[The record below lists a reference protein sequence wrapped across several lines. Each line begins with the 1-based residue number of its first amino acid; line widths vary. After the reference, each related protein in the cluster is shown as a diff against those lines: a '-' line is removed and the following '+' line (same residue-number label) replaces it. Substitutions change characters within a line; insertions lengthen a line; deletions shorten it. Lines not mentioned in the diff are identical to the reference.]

1 MYVCA
6 GARVAHARPVSAYIY
21 IFISVNYLFLLLFC
35 LYSKRAVC
43 FCSGCPV
50 RFQSSQIGACC
61 MPGGVPGVAGPV
73 SVLCRAVPGGA
84 GPVPVCAGLSRS
96 CRSESVLCRSCRSG
110 SVLCRSC
117 RSESV
122 GVGPVPVLSVLLQYK
137 KKTRRNAGPVSEN
150 ASKYRALASYT
161 PLILL
166 CCMYRGICRDF
177 LYSHAVD
184 LFFQRVYL
192 IVQQFYFAA

>member
-35 LYSKRAVC
+35 LYRKRTVC

-84 GPVPVCAGLSRS
+84 GR
-96 CRSESVLCRSCRSG
+96 CRSVPGGAGRCRSCRS
-110 SVLCRSC
+110 C
-117 RSESV
+117 
-122 GVGPVPVLSVLLQYK
+122 VGPVPVLSVLCRAVPVLSVLCRSVPVLSVLSVSCYSTK
-137 KKTRRNAGPVSEN
+137 KDPALRR
-150 ASKYRALASYT
+150 ASFRK
-161 PLILL
+161 
-166 CCMYRGICRDF
+166 C
-177 LYSHAVD
+177 
-184 LFFQRVYL
+184 
-192 IVQQFYFAA
+192 

>member
-61 MPGGVPGVAGPV
+61 MPGGVPGMAGPV
-73 SVLCRAVPGGA
+73 SVLCRAVPVCA
-84 GPVPVCAGLSRS
+84 GPVGPVSVCAGPV
-96 CRSESVLCRSCRSG
+96 CPVSVCA
-110 SVLCRSC
+110 
-117 RSESV
+117 
-122 GVGPVPVLSVLLQYK
+122 GPVSVLSVLL
-137 KKTRRNAGPVSEN
+137 
-150 ASKYRALASYT
+150 
-161 PLILL
+161 
-166 CCMYRGICRDF
+166 
-177 LYSHAVD
+177 
-184 LFFQRVYL
+184 
-192 IVQQFYFAA
+192 